1 MADGRTQWE
10 RNQQRL
16 AREIEREQ
24 RAEERAQ
31 IAAEKGRQR
40 QYAAERKA
48 AAEKKTAQLARTVEE
63 LENILRAGLRRPG
76 RLDITSLRREPRI
89 PELKLG
95 ILTSPYPIPVP
106 EFVVPHAPGMLSR
119 FFGGQG
125 RYQRDLEAAE
135 KRYQKELAA
144 AQQREHERQRQIAAK
159 QQEQEAIVRRI
170 QAESQ
175 QHNDALAAVEC
186 GVTALDKASVEQYL
200 EWVLHAVPLPS
211 SFPRQ
216 AEVIFSP
223 TAEQAVVQFELPP
236 REVVPIVR
244 AYQYVQKSDEER
256 TSNRP
261 SREVAAVYRSVVSQV
276 ALLCLRNLFRSDDKL
291 DTIGFNGHVHAVNPA
306 TGVREYPCMVSVHVE
321 RKSFLADENL
331 QAVTAEACLQR
342 LGAIISPHPYE
353 HEAIEPIL
361 DFDLSKF
368 SFVEGL
374 DAVATLDSR
383 PNLLDMSPG
392 NFEHLVRQIFVA
404 QGAEGWTTTQ
414 SNDDGI
420 DAVVA
425 KRTALMG
432 GLSIVQAKRYKPSSA
447 LGPSHVRELAGA
459 MEEKKAGWGILITTS
474 RFTPGCEQKAREH
487 SRMEL
492 IDGNRLV
499 WLIKKH
505 LDKDVLIGPPSDK
518 ID

>member
-10 RNQQRL
+10 REQRRL
-16 AREIEREQ
+16 AREAEREQ

-31 IAAEKGRQR
+31 AAAEKERQR
-40 QYAAERKA
+40 EYAAQRKA
-48 AAEKKTAQLARTVEE
+48 AAEKETAQLARTVEE
-63 LENILRAGLRRPG
+63 LEMILRSGLLRPG
-76 RLDITSLRREPRI
+76 RLDITSLYRTPRT

-95 ILTSPYPIPVP
+95 ALESRIFEP
-106 EFVVPHAPGMLSR
+106 EFVPPLAPGKLSKL
-119 FFGGQG
+119 FGGQG
-125 RYQRDLEAAE
+125 RYERELEAA
-135 KRYQKELAA
+135 RQRHQDDVAA
-144 AQQREHERQRQIAAK
+144 AQRAERDRQRQVAAK
-159 QQEQEAIVRRI
+159 QQEHEATVRRL

-175 QHNDALAAVEC
+175 QHNNVLVALEQ
-186 GVTALDKASVEQYL
+186 GVSARNKASVERYL
-200 EWVLHAVPLPS
+200 ACVLQAVPLPS
-211 SFPRQ
+211 TFPEHT
-216 AEVIFSP
+216 EVIFSP
-223 TAEQAVVQFELPP
+223 AAEQAVVQFELPP
-236 REVVPIVR
+236 REVVPTVR
-244 AYQYVQKSDEER
+244 AYQYVQRSDEER
-256 TSNRP
+256 AVNRP
-261 SREVAAVYRSVVSQV
+261 PKEVAATYRGVVSQM
-276 ALLCLRNLFRSDDKL
+276 ALLCLRNLFQSDDKL
-291 DTIGFNGHVHAVNPA
+291 NIIGFNGHVHAVNPA
-306 TGVREYPCMVSVHVE
+306 TGVREFPCMVSVHVE
-321 RKSFLADENL
+321 RKSFLPDENL
-331 QAVTAEACLQR
+331 AAVTAEACLQN

-414 SNDDGI
+414 SNDDGV
-420 DAVVA
+420 DAVIA

-432 GLSIVQAKRYKPSSA
+432 GLSIVQAKRYKPSSP
-447 LGPSHVRELAGA
+447 LGPNHVRELAGA

-474 RFTPGCEQKAREH
+474 RFTAGCEQKAREH

-499 WLIKKH
+499 
-505 LDKDVLIGPPSDK
+505 
-518 ID
+518 